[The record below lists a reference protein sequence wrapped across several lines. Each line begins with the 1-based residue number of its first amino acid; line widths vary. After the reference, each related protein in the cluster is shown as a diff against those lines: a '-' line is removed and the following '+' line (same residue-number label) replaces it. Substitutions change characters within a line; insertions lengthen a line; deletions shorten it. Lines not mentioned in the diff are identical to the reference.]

1 MAMHNWK
8 RILAGVGTAALL
20 ASNLGSVTQ
29 AVFADDD
36 YREQIPAAQ
45 QNIDEVDESDESG
58 EGADI
63 DAQDLGSE
71 GTPAVEQ
78 GQIGSNPNGS
88 ENGDQNRHEGQSG
101 QNSQDGDAPGAGDE
115 NAQDGNTPSGENDD
129 WNSDNQNTN
138 NDSNGDQDQHTGD
151 NQGAG
156 DQGDD
161 QNNNENGD
169 EPGTDNTNP
178 QNPADDQTDPN
189 ASPDAPNP
197 NPADENPDLDGGTEG
212 SESSTP
218 ALQDSLRI
226 TLETHESSKRDVTRS
241 EDGTYLYD
249 LGETASTTVTL
260 SNPEDYCL
268 EESDD
273 AVVRVYMQ
281 FTDNAPEDPATDD
294 EAETDDA
301 GKDADDAD
309 LTEDE
314 TTDPDEDADSDTDDA
329 DETDTS
335 AASTQ
340 GSTRQPGTYTIPA
353 EDDAPAYSYTVY
365 GLDDGIT
372 CYEIDRPI
380 NGDTFSLEMTSVYGK
395 DTDGGEN
402 QIWVVALTAEEAKA
416 LDAEAAEQD
425 EDADE
430 QREAE
435 NTESE
440 DTDEAEDAETE
451 SEDEREIDDTDE
463 IVVGVADVPEDE
475 DLVDHLQWIAND
487 ADIEVLTQNDET
499 ENYIV
504 TVKYS
509 AEAEIP
515 EDAVLKVTEYST
527 DSDEYKRAAEQ
538 AGGEFKWLLD
548 VSFYV
553 GDEEIEPKDTV
564 TISVADKN
572 PVEET
577 DTDSTE
583 EQSADVT
590 IIHFAESGMETI
602 KATDDSDVRTF
613 GVDSLSIVG
622 ELIGQ
627 LTGDDGIMLAATV
640 TTTKSSNEG
649 IPQVSPSKPNYQD
662 TEVPS
667 DAKTGV
673 ATSVKGISADAKVA
687 YDSDPATSD
696 IEDDF
701 ELEVKNTTDVMKKG
715 DTRNETDGKILT
727 DKSVIYNK
735 DDYNSG
741 LSYDA
746 GEFGVTLSALSQEY
760 HYTTEE
766 NVKVPVDVVFIIDTS
781 GSMTLDA
788 NKITLPNGSTQTRQ
802 EAAVNAA
809 NAAIKQ
815 ILDNHPANRV
825 GVVTFAS
832 GSWELMPLG
841 RYTANNNEYLVEVY
855 AEADYTTR
863 DQRGQYIKWKDANY
877 VNVASSLKKVDGGS
891 VTRLNPSDLEVAAM
905 TCGTYTQSG
914 IARGY
919 NVFNNVSDTTYTAT
933 LSDGTTCTVTR
944 QPIIVLLSDG
954 EPTYCNDDYDG
965 VLTAAGSRSGT
976 VYGDGTGRYTNDG
989 NGEGIMGFYT
999 IESAYAYKEKVKQ
1012 KYQVTKTDVP
1022 ITDAKFYTIGEGI
1035 DATGYETGNVGDDY
1049 RRAVLNPTSTNLD
1062 VLSKDTNDSDVRW
1075 GEEQGA
1081 WRRDTSQ
1088 QLLDLLNDSD
1098 SIAGTS
1104 ESTVPAKGTGTANNG
1119 VYNYDQVSY
1128 SSTKIPIIKNNY
1140 YSLTHN
1146 DHSYADQ
1153 AFFGDLSEEDLKK
1166 YFYSILQLNQ
1176 GQVTYVRSLN
1186 DNGEVTVEDQ
1196 IGSDMEVKGDS
1207 MYLRYGSTNYELV
1220 KDTVKSTSTTTYYKL
1235 KDLDADGE
1243 KVLKYTDVYPENS
1256 LDNSWSYYYPTPPD
1270 KAERIDMTFDISKI
1284 EVKVTTDSEGNQT
1297 VDMVVP
1303 SSVMPNVHSEH
1314 YGSFYYR
1321 ELPVRLIYKVG
1332 LTEEAV
1338 KEANKA
1344 VADGATVT
1352 YYTNAYSE
1360 DTDGGKSALSTG
1372 TFEKAQQNT
1381 YDFSTYDNKTSNP
1394 TNKSSNPTETVGTS
1408 FSSSATGNNVCQA
1421 LGNNGR
1427 ISIGPKPDE
1436 INVKAV
1442 KVWND
1447 ELNTHSAITVQL
1459 YRDGEAQGSA
1469 QSLNA
1474 GNNWTYTWT
1483 NLPSKDRLTGRS
1495 YTYTVKE
1502 LDIDGY
1508 VGSYATSTEYDKTTG
1523 TDTTVWTITN
1533 TPEDKIGVGVVKKW
1547 YTQDGKE
1554 ITDSSRLPSSIS
1566 GVLYQRD
1573 YKAATPAKPGDQGV
1587 TLRIYAN
1594 YRNDRNQNQNN
1605 VLIGTYT
1612 VATGGTFT
1620 GNVYGYYQ
1628 GFGYTRRNLSGAN
1641 LSSGSATVSRN
1652 GNDITVANIKSD
1664 TNVTVTFTQS
1674 WDNLLSATPQMQD
1687 TSYPNPDTTDIPA
1700 TEEID
1705 ETNEFQF
1712 TLTPEINWQ
1721 KFWTSVELGEQT
1733 GHTYTYWVKE
1743 FEVEGYQTEVVTYKD
1758 KDSALQP
1765 SENNKT
1771 IQINNTKNAEYEL
1784 PETGGMGALPIEL
1797 GGSAAM
1803 LGTMF
1808 VGYSRRRR
1816 DRKEG
1821 EM

>member
-1 MAMHNWK
+1 MHNWK

-45 QNIDEVDESDESG
+45 QNIDKVDESDESG

-71 GTPAVEQ
+71 DTPAVEQ
-78 GQIGSNPNGS
+78 GQTGSNPNGNPNGS
-88 ENGDQNRHEGQSG
+88 ENGDQDGQSG
-101 QNSQDGDAPGAGDE
+101 QNGQDDDAPGTGDE
-115 NAQDGNTPSGENDD
+115 NAQDGNTSSGENDD
-129 WNSDNQNTN
+129 RNSDNQNTN

-169 EPGTDNTNP
+169 EPGTDDTNP
-178 QNPADDQTDPN
+178 QNLADDQTDPDAN
-189 ASPDAPNP
+189 PDAPNS

-260 SNPEDYCL
+260 SNPEDYRL
-268 EESDD
+268 EESDN

-314 TTDPDEDADSDTDDA
+314 TTDPDEDADSDTDEA

-402 QIWVVALTAEEAKA
+402 QIWVVALTADEAKT
-416 LDAEAAEQD
+416 LDAEAAEQN

-430 QREAE
+430 QNEAE

-440 DTDEAEDAETE
+440 DIDEAEDAETE
-451 SEDEREIDDTDE
+451 SEDERETDDTNE
-463 IVVGVADVPEDE
+463 IVVGVAAVPGDE
-475 DLVDHLQWIAND
+475 ELVDHLQWIAND
-487 ADIEVLTQNDET
+487 ADTEVLTQNDET

-509 AEAEIP
+509 AKAEIP

-527 DSDEYKRAAEQ
+527 DSDEYKQAAEQ

-548 VSFYV
+548 VSFCV

-577 DTDSTE
+577 DTNSTE

-627 LTGDDGIMLAATV
+627 ITGDDGIMLAATV

-649 IPQVSPSKPNYQD
+649 IPKVSPDKPDYQD

-667 DAKTGV
+667 GAKTGV
-673 ATSVKGISADAKVA
+673 ATGVEGISADAKVA

-701 ELEVKNTTDVMKKG
+701 ELNVKNTADVMKKG
-715 DTRNETDGKILT
+715 DTLNETDGKILT

-735 DDYNSG
+735 DDYSSG

-760 HYTTEE
+760 HYTTKE

-802 EAAVNAA
+802 AAAVNAA

-841 RYTANNNEYLVEVY
+841 RYTANDNEYLVEVN

-1062 VLSKDTNDSDVRW
+1062 VLSKDTNDSDVRR

-1088 QLLDLLNDSD
+1088 QLLDLLNDSN

-1119 VYNYDQVSY
+1119 VYNYDQVSN
-1128 SSTKIPIIKNNY
+1128 SSTEIPIIKNNY

-1176 GQVTYVRSLN
+1176 GQVTYVRSMN
-1186 DNGEVTVEDQ
+1186 DNGKVTVEDQ
-1196 IGSDMEVKGDS
+1196 IGSGMEVKGDS

-1235 KDLDADGE
+1235 KDLDADGK

-1256 LDNSWSYYYPTPPD
+1256 LDNSWAYYYPTPPD

-1284 EVKVTTDSEGNQT
+1284 EVKVTTDDDGNQT

-1332 LTEEAV
+1332 LTDKAVEA
-1338 KEANKA
+1338 ANKA
-1344 VADGATVT
+1344 VADGGTVT

-1381 YDFSTYDNKTSNP
+1381 YNFSAYDSKTSNP
-1394 TNKSSNPTETVGTS
+1394 TSKSTNPTETVGTS

-1427 ISIGPKPDE
+1427 LCIGPKPDTT
-1436 INVKAV
+1436 NVAAK
-1442 KVWND
+1442 KVWD
-1447 ELNTHSAITVQL
+1447 DSESTHNSIQVQL
-1459 YRDGEAQGSA
+1459 LRDGKVIDTQTLSES
-1469 QSLNA
+1469 ND
-1474 GNNWTYTWT
+1474 WTYRWT
-1483 NLPSKDRLTGRS
+1483 DLPNKILGISCS
-1495 YTYTVKE
+1495 YTVKE
-1502 LDIDGY
+1502 VDLSGY
-1508 VGSYATSTEYDKTTG
+1508 IASYSTSYDADTETTI
-1523 TDTTVWTITN
+1523 WTITN
-1533 TPEDKIGVGVVKKW
+1533 TPESMFGVGVVKKW
-1547 YTQDGKE
+1547 FNNDGSPMETAPDK
-1554 ITDSSRLPSSIS
+1554 TVTGTLHRN
-1566 GVLYQRD
+1566 
-1573 YKAATPAKPGDQGV
+1573 KAKSNTGV
-1587 TLRIYAN
+1587 TVELVYN
-1594 YRNDRNQNQNN
+1594 YRSGSQYS
-1605 VLIGTYT
+1605 GYT
-1612 VATGGTFT
+1612 WHPVTLQTIQVATGSSFSYYYANSYDRRQSIPDWTPEISDSSVATVTLSGDSDDSRQVNVQIT
-1620 GNVYGYYQ
+1620 GNDGDYVKITVGTDTVFNYSTPNMHIEFAQ
-1628 GFGYTRRNLSGAN
+1628 NYTAP
-1641 LSSGSATVSRN
+1641 SGSGVS
-1652 GNDITVANIKSD
+1652 G
-1664 TNVTVTFTQS
+1664 
-1674 WDNLLSATPQMQD
+1674 
-1687 TSYPNPDTTDIPA
+1687 PDTDWSRS
-1700 TEEID
+1700 
-1705 ETNEFQF
+1705 F
-1712 TLTPEINWQ
+1712 TLTKDNNWSQYWTPE
-1721 KFWTSVELGEQT
+1721 ELGEES
-1733 GHTYTYWVKE
+1733 GYKYSYWAEENKIDGYTTVVDY
-1743 FEVEGYQTEVVTYKD
+1743 GTED
-1758 KDSALQP
+1758 KALSP
-1765 SENNKT
+1765 TESGKT
-1771 IQINNTKNAEYEL
+1771 ITIRNTKDAAYEL

-1803 LGTMF
+1803 LGAMF